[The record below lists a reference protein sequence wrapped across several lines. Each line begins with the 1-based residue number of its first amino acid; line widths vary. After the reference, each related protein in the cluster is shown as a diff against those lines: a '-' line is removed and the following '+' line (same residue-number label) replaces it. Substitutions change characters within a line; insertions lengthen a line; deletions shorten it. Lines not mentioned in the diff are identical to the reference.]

1 MKNKIRKSSKGD
13 FSSPKP
19 NVVFSET
26 NIEMTIGEGE
36 SYRGSFE
43 IKSTNDI
50 NVRGLVYTSSRRIRI
65 DKTGFDGVVNRITFT
80 FDGSGLEPGDIEKGT
95 FDIVCTAGEYSLQ
108 FAAFVEKP
116 FIMTSYGK
124 VQSLKNFAHLAMNDY
139 MEAHRLFKSHD
150 FFEILK
156 YEDERVSSLY
166 KNMRTWSLGEE
177 GLEEFLVGTK
187 QKERVMLSLPKT
199 RKTIDFL
206 SETRKTVLVV
216 QKNTWGYLPVTVDVD
231 GNFIHLDKSH
241 FSTDDFVGNSFTLE
255 FVINRDKLHAGRNYA
270 RITLTTPYQVLH
282 YDVDVLEGHHYSGHT
297 AQAHRI
303 YGEIVSGYLPCVC
316 GKAPI
321 GDWVESALALIEEL
335 HARYNEDSFID
346 LVQAHIC
353 LRGNRR
359 EEAKWILDKF
369 EYNRMMLASQPE
381 LAAYYLFL
389 SGLLAGDQRQLRRIA
404 EELERL
410 ELRNDDSWK
419 IVCML
424 AQIAPAY
431 RDYRNRIE
439 YLKKKFMNYGF
450 HSLLFLKECYT
461 CYQENTGLLTNL
473 GEFELHIL
481 EFACKRGV
489 FTSELADQLSSLVP
503 QVREFDE
510 RIYRVLCRVYDMYP
524 SRQLLSSICMLLI
537 KRAEPHSE
545 DFKWYQMA
553 VDEHLNIAKLYEYY
567 MMTISEDRVKE
578 ALPRSIYLYFM
589 HGDVLDYRKKALL
602 YANIL
607 TYEEESSQLFADY
620 LNQMESFAFEQL
632 EKRRINDHLRI
643 IYKRFCHEQLMS
655 VEQIQALNDI
665 CHAYSIETTAPDM
678 RNVLVLDGLGN
689 MVEKVPYTGPGTVIF
704 VYDSTSRVIWES
716 KNGRFY
722 ADSIPYETK
731 RLFYEPHF
739 IEFCKHYMDT
749 THQSVPESIEEEEV
763 IQTVRDQGFASA
775 DPEYVFQACSRKISD
790 GDGSEDGFLLDL
802 AFHLFEQGY
811 FNKTTLSYLN
821 VYYYGSSHNMK
832 RLWREARKY
841 DLPTEDLAERIITQM
856 LFSEQ
861 MFEEEE
867 VFMNY
872 VSKGGYFRLKQA
884 YYAYICHQY
893 FLYDR
898 IVGDSIFEMIADEF
912 VREEQLPDICKLA
925 VIRFYSNHPVRP
937 EVKGILQG
945 FLQDFCEKRNIYP
958 CFLNY
963 PDSWKNEVCLDDK
976 SVVEYQSR
984 FGGKVKI
991 HYRILTP
998 GSPKK
1003 DLKFQ
1008 SEVLIPAYGNLY
1020 LKVFVLFYRETL
1032 EYYFEEFT
1040 DNQSVKTSRTQYR
1053 IEKQE
1058 STYGKYHRLNQMT
1071 ALPAGSRARSQLIQE
1086 FAREE
1091 KLAEEIFL
1099 SYQ

>member
-1 MKNKIRKSSKGD
+1 
-13 FSSPKP
+13 
-19 NVVFSET
+19 
-26 NIEMTIGEGE
+26 
-36 SYRGSFE
+36 
-43 IKSTNDI
+43 
-50 NVRGLVYTSSRRIRI
+50 
-65 DKTGFDGVVNRITFT
+65 
-80 FDGSGLEPGDIEKGT
+80 
-95 FDIVCTAGEYSLQ
+95 
-108 FAAFVEKP
+108 
-116 FIMTSYGK
+116 
-124 VQSLKNFAHLAMNDY
+124 
-139 MEAHRLFKSHD
+139 
-150 FFEILK
+150 
-156 YEDERVSSLY
+156 
-166 KNMRTWSLGEE
+166 
-177 GLEEFLVGTK
+177 
-187 QKERVMLSLPKT
+187 
-199 RKTIDFL
+199 
-206 SETRKTVLVV
+206 
-216 QKNTWGYLPVTVDVD
+216 
-231 GNFIHLDKSH
+231 
-241 FSTDDFVGNSFTLE
+241 
-255 FVINRDKLHAGRNYA
+255 
-270 RITLTTPYQVLH
+270 
-282 YDVDVLEGHHYSGHT
+282 
-297 AQAHRI
+297 
-303 YGEIVSGYLPCVC
+303 
-316 GKAPI
+316 
-321 GDWVESALALIEEL
+321 
-335 HARYNEDSFID
+335 
-346 LVQAHIC
+346 
-353 LRGNRR
+353 
-359 EEAKWILDKF
+359 
-369 EYNRMMLASQPE
+369 
-381 LAAYYLFL
+381 
-389 SGLLAGDQRQLRRIA
+389 
-404 EELERL
+404 
-410 ELRNDDSWK
+410 
-419 IVCML
+419 
-424 AQIAPAY
+424 
-431 RDYRNRIE
+431 
-439 YLKKKFMNYGF
+439 
-450 HSLLFLKECYT
+450 
-461 CYQENTGLLTNL
+461 
-473 GEFELHIL
+473 
-481 EFACKRGV
+481 
-489 FTSELADQLSSLVP
+489 
-503 QVREFDE
+503 
-510 RIYRVLCRVYDMYP
+510 
-524 SRQLLSSICMLLI
+524 
-537 KRAEPHSE
+537 
-545 DFKWYQMA
+545 
-553 VDEHLNIAKLYEYY
+553 
-567 MMTISEDRVKE
+567 
-578 ALPRSIYLYFM
+578 
-589 HGDVLDYRKKALL
+589 
-602 YANIL
+602 
-607 TYEEESSQLFADY
+607 
-620 LNQMESFAFEQL
+620 
-632 EKRRINDHLRI
+632 
-643 IYKRFCHEQLMS
+643 
-655 VEQIQALNDI
+655 
-665 CHAYSIETTAPDM
+665 
-678 RNVLVLDGLGN
+678 
-689 MVEKVPYTGPGTVIF
+689 
-704 VYDSTSRVIWES
+704 
-716 KNGRFY
+716 
-722 ADSIPYETK
+722 
-731 RLFYEPHF
+731 
-739 IEFCKHYMDT
+739 MDT

>member
-19 NVVFSET
+19 KVVFSQT

-36 SYRGSFE
+36 IQRGSFV
-43 IKSTNDI
+43 IKSTNGI
-50 NVRGLVYTSSRRIRI
+50 NVRGLVYSSSRRMKVER
-65 DKTGFDGVVNRITFT
+65 TGFDGIENTIPFT
-80 FDGSGLEPGDIEKGT
+80 FDGTGLSPGDIEKGT

-116 FIMTSYGK
+116 FVMTSYGK

-156 YEDERVSSLY
+156 YEDDRVSSLY

-187 QKERVMLSLPKT
+187 QKERIILTLPKT
-199 RKTIDFL
+199 RKSIDFL
-206 SETRKTVLVV
+206 SETRKTVLTV
-216 QKNTWGYLPVTVDVD
+216 QKNTWGFLPVEVKVEGD
-231 GNFIHLDKSH
+231 FIHVDKTH

-255 FVINRDKLHAGRNYA
+255 FVINRDKLHLGRNYA
-270 RITLTTPYQVLH
+270 RITLTTPYQVLN
-282 YDVDVLEGHHYSGHT
+282 YDVDVLEGHHYSGQQ
-297 AQAHRI
+297 AQMHKI
-303 YGEIVSGYLPCVC
+303 YGEIVTSYLPCVC
-316 GKAPI
+316 GKASVSE
-321 GDWVESALALIEEL
+321 WVEHALDLIEQL
-335 HARYNEDSFID
+335 HTPYNEDPMID
-346 LVQAHIC
+346 LIQAHVC
-353 LRGNRR
+353 LRGSRR

-369 EYNRMMLASQPE
+369 DYSPMMLTTEPVA
-381 LAAYYLFL
+381 AAYYLYL
-389 SGLLAGDQRQLRRIA
+389 TGLLAGDQRQMRRIA

-410 ELRNDDSWK
+410 ELRNDDKWEL
-419 IVCML
+419 VCML
-424 AQIAPAY
+424 ARTAPAY
-431 RDYRNRIE
+431 RDYRSRLE
-439 YLKKKFMNYGF
+439 YLKGKFAQHGF
-450 HSLLFLKECYT
+450 HSLLFYKECYT

-473 GEFELHIL
+473 GPFELHVL

-489 FTSELADQLSSLVP
+489 FTSELATQIASLVP
-503 QVREFDE
+503 QVREYDE
-510 RIYRVLCRVYDMYP
+510 SLFRVLCRVYDMYP
-524 SRQLLSSICMLLI
+524 SRQMLSAICMLLI
-537 KRAEPHSE
+537 KRTSPRSE

-553 VDEHLNIAKLYEYY
+553 VEENLNIAKLYEYY
-567 MMTISEDRVKE
+567 MMTIPEDNVKE

-620 LNQMESFAFEQL
+620 LNQMETFALDQL
-632 EKRRINDHLRI
+632 LKRRINDHLRI
-643 IYKRFCHEQLMS
+643 IYKRFCNEDLMT

-665 CHAYSIETTAPDM
+665 CHAYSISTSAPDM
-678 RNVLVLDGLGN
+678 RNVLVLDGHGN
-689 MVEKVPYTGPGTVIF
+689 QVEKVAYTGPGTVIF

-716 KNGRFY
+716 VNGRYY

-749 THQSVPESIEEEEV
+749 THQGTPESIEEEAV

-775 DPEYVFQACSRKISD
+775 DPDYVFQACSRRISD
-790 GDGSEDGFLLDL
+790 GDGSEDSFLLDL

-811 FNKTTLSYLN
+811 YNKTTLAYLN
-821 VYYYGSSHNMK
+821 VYYFGSTYNMK
-832 RLWREARKY
+832 RLWRKARKY

-856 LFSEQ
+856 LFAEQ
-861 MFEEEE
+861 MFGEEEI
-867 VFMNY
+867 FKNY

-884 YYAYICHQY
+884 YFAYVSHQY

-898 IVGDSIFEMIADEF
+898 IVDDAVFEMIAEEF
-912 VREEQLPDICKLA
+912 LREEQLPDICKLG
-925 VIRFYSNHPVRP
+925 IMRFYSEHPYRP
-937 EVKGILQG
+937 EIKEILQG
-945 FLQDFCEKRNIYP
+945 FMQDFCEKRTIYP
-958 CFLNY
+958 CFLQY
-963 PDSWKNEVCLDDK
+963 PDGWKNEVCLDDK

-998 GSPKK
+998 GSSKR
-1003 DLKFQ
+1003 DMKFQ

-1020 LKVFVLFYRETL
+1020 VKVFVLFYRETL

-1040 DNQSVKTSRTQYR
+1040 DERSVKTSRIQYR

-1058 STYGKYHRLNQMT
+1058 SMYGKYHRLNQMT
-1071 ALPAGSRARSQLIQE
+1071 SLPGYSKTRAEMVRSYAQ
-1086 FAREE
+1086 EE
-1091 KLAEEIFL
+1091 KLASEIFL